1 VHLRIK
7 PVSSLNAVTLID
19 LGTPRGITGWSYVA
33 GSVHMN
39 VTLQLN
45 LRMNSFSKIELI
57 V

>member
-39 VTLQLN
+39 VCY
-45 LRMNSFSKIELI
+45 SPIESTNEFF
-57 V
+57 